1 MEGADEGHPSL
12 KVTLHEVAARADV
25 SIATVSRALNG
36 LPVSKANLE
45 RVTSAVAELGYVANE
60 AARSLRADKTMT
72 LGVVFHDLAN
82 TLGIE
87 LLDALSE
94 AVEGAGYSLLITTAR
109 GDVDR
114 YDLLMR
120 RFLERRIDAVFAI
133 RPRGGGQM
141 LDRYAAAGIP
151 VLTLFS
157 GGGDYAGLPVLTPTF
172 AKPARE
178 LTDHLIGLGHRR
190 VALIQPVGGPMLAIS
205 EKLKAKGLEVIIAEP
220 AAGGGMNE
228 MLSAL
233 MAPPDRPTALI
244 AVDPNSRTLVG
255 ACQARGLRVPED
267 VSLVSV
273 SEIAHDN
280 QRRGRDVTSLVVD
293 PHNMGR
299 AAGAAM
305 LAWLGGTRP
314 PDRIRVDAGYF
325 APRGST
331 GPVPGAA

>member
-1 MEGADEGHPSL
+1 M
-12 KVTLHEVAARADV
+12 KVTLHEVAARAGV

-36 LPVSKANLE
+36 LPVSAENRA
-45 RVTSAVAELGYVANE
+45 RVEAAVADLGYVANE
-60 AARSLRADKTMT
+60 AARSLRAERTMT

-109 GDVDR
+109 GDLDR

-133 RPRGGGQM
+133 RPRGGGAQ
-141 LDRYAAAGIP
+141 LARYEAAGIP

-157 GGGDYAGLPVLTPTF
+157 GGGAYADLPCLAPTF
-172 AKPARE
+172 AKPAKE
-178 LTDHLIGLGHRR
+178 LADHLIGLGHRR
-190 VALIQPVGGPMLAIS
+190 IALVAAAGEAMGGPMRSIA
-205 EKLKAKGLEVIIAEP
+205 ETLKGRGLEAVTAEP
-220 AAGGGMNE
+220 SSGGGMNE
-228 MLSAL
+228 MLAAL
-233 MAPPDRPTALI
+233 MQGPDRPTCLV
-244 AVDPNSRTLVG
+244 AVDPNSRTLLG
-255 ACQARGLRVPED
+255 ACQALGLAVPGD
-267 VSLVSV
+267 VSLVAI

-280 QRRGRDVTSLVVD
+280 QRRGRDVTSVVID

-305 LAWLGGTRP
+305 LAWLAGQRP
-314 PDRIRVDAGYF
+314 PGRVRVDAGFF
-325 APRGST
+325 AARAST
-331 GPVPGAA
+331 GPAPPMNSGAG